1 MGRDNTRQTSSQV
14 SGQGISI
21 PIHQHYPHGVH
32 RRGIY
37 KGSYMTLHD
46 IAESIRQ
53 PQQRTPTPEE
63 LMLIRMIEQL
73 TNAIK
78 STAVG
83 EGTGISGGDI

>member
-37 KGSYMTLHD
+37 KGRYMTLHD
-46 IAESIRQ
+46 IAELIRH
-53 PQQRTPTPEE
+53 PQSRTPTPEE

-83 EGTGISGGDI
+83 EGTGISE